1 MSEPNPLPSDELDQL
16 FAVPESVP
24 ASQLSPVARDAL
36 LPPGASEAAATA
48 APVTTTKKT
57 ATLRFEDF
65 LIKLTPHI
73 WVTQACVIA
82 NVAFFLFMVSQ
93 GVNFLQPEVTDL
105 LKWGADY
112 APYTWGGEPW
122 RLVTSIFM
130 HCGVLH
136 LALNMWA
143 LWSAGRM
150 FERLVGS
157 VGFLIIYLASGI
169 AGGLASMWWNGDVV
183 SAGAS
188 GAIFGILGAFASFI
202 WNRSDS
208 FPRQALKQLRSS
220 LAMCI
225 AYNLLFGASIP
236 GIDQAAHVGGLITG
250 LILGWVLNQPLDQF
264 TAQRR
269 RGKNVI
275 AATASILTLG
285 ILIVQHPPPPPDL
298 FKELVIYDELVPA
311 TIQKFVT
318 AAQEFNDRK
327 LSKKQLIDLVEKEIL
342 PPWDRVARHMQSLQN
357 IPRGRKG
364 LMHQV
369 QTQLTLREESWTLL
383 VEGLRN
389 NDNLKLAASKEK
401 WRQAELIQKQLA
413 EPQQ

>member
-1 MSEPNPLPSDELDQL
+1 MSDTNPLPSDELDQL

-24 ASQLSPVARDAL
+24 ASHLSPLAKDTL
-36 LPPGASEAAATA
+36 LPANTPEVPNPPTVVPA
-48 APVTTTKKT
+48 TKKT
-57 ATLRFEDF
+57 APLRFEDF

-73 WVTQACVIA
+73 WVTPACLIA
-82 NVAFFLFMVSQ
+82 NTAFFLFMVSQ

-112 APYTWGGEPW
+112 APYTWNGEPW
-122 RLVTSIFM
+122 RLATSIFM

-136 LALNMWA
+136 LGLNMWA

-208 FPRQALKQLRSS
+208 FPMRALKQLRSS

-269 RGKNVI
+269 RSKNAI
-275 AATASILTLG
+275 AATISVLTLG

-298 FKELVIYDELVPA
+298 FKELVIYDELVPT
-311 TIQKFVT
+311 TIEKFVN
-318 AAQEFNDRK
+318 AAQGFNDRK
-327 LSKKQLIDLVEKEIL
+327 ISKQQLIELVEKEIL
-342 PPWDRVARHMQSLQN
+342 PPWDRVTRHMESLQN
-357 IPRGRKG
+357 IPRGRRG
-364 LMHQV
+364 LIHQV
-369 QTQLTLREESWTLL
+369 QTQLTLREESWLL
-383 VEGLRN
+383 LIEGLRT
-389 NDNLKLAASKEK
+389 NDSTKLAAYKEK
-401 WRQAELIQKQLA
+401 WKQADQIQKQLA
-413 EPQQ
+413 EPQ